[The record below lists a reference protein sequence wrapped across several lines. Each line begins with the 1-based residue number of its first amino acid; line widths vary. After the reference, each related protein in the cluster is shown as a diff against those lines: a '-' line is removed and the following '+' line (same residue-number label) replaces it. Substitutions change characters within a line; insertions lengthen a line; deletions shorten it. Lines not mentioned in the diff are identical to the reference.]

1 MIHQQIKKLI
11 FSSVE
16 HVVSNISQYAVH
28 PDSDFKRSKKIPAQ
42 KLISFLVSQGSSSTR
57 VEMLDFW
64 ELDSSMPTAS
74 ALSQQRAKL
83 KPEALEAVFRHFNSS
98 SMELPPASFKDPHYR
113 FLAADGSTC
122 TFFSTPAF
130 SSPDYYCCPGHSAN
144 GVYSM
149 HLNAFYDL
157 DTHTY
162 TDALIQPVR
171 CKNEFGAFCDIVD
184 RHDVLDGRKNVYIGD
199 RGYCSYNNMAHVV
212 EQGQYFLFR
221 TKDIHSKGL
230 VGNFNFPDAESFDI
244 DVSVILVRSHSK
256 KVLADIHTEGYIRF
270 VDQAAAFDYIEY
282 GSYDTYEL
290 SFRILRFPISTSTY
304 ECIVTNLPRDEFPVE
319 RIKTLYNARWSIESS
334 FRKLKYTIGLS
345 NFHAYKPEY
354 VKQEIWARLLAYN
367 ITETM
372 INYTLLEKHRTKHEY
387 KVNFTMAAHI
397 CRVFLRLTT
406 EKDQYDVMSLLKKEL
421 IPIRNERQYPRLQ
434 TAHFRRPRYFIYRAA

>member
-1 MIHQQIKKLI
+1 MPEYK
-11 FSSVE
+11 
-16 HVVSNISQYAVH
+16 
-28 PDSDFKRSKKIPAQ
+28 
-42 KLISFLVSQGSSSTR
+42 
-57 VEMLDFW
+57 MLDFW
-64 ELDSSMPTAS
+64 GLNSSMPTAS

-98 SMELPPASFKDPHYR
+98 VIGLSPVPLMDARYR
-113 FLAADGSTC
+113 FLAADGSTV

-130 SSPDYYCCPGHSAN
+130 SSPDYYCSPGHSAN

-162 TDALIQPVR
+162 TDALIQPIR
-171 CKNEFGAFCDIVD
+171 RKNEFGAFCDIVD
-184 RHDVLDGRKNVYIGD
+184 RHDISDGRKNVYIGD

-221 TKDIHSKGL
+221 TRDIHSKGL
-230 VGNFNFPDAESFDI
+230 VGNFHFPDEESFDI
-244 DVSVILVRSHSK
+244 DVSISLVRSHSK
-256 KVLADIHTEGYIRF
+256 KVLADIQTDSYIRF
-270 VDQAAAFDYIEY
+270 VDQSAAFDYIEY
-282 GSYDTYEL
+282 GSYNTYGL
-290 SFRILRFPISTSTY
+290 SFRIVRFPIGDSAY
-304 ECIVTNLPRDEFPVE
+304 ECIVTNLPRDEFPAE
-319 RIKTLYNARWSIESS
+319 RIKVLYNARWSIESS

-354 VKQEIWARLLAYN
+354 IKQEIWARLLAYN

-372 INYTLLEKHRTKHEY
+372 INHTILEKRETKHAY

-397 CRVFLRLTT
+397 CRIFLRLTT
-406 EKDQYDVMSLLKKEL
+406 EKDRYDVMSLLKREL
-421 IPIRNERQYPRLQ
+421 IPIRNGRQYQRLQ
-434 TAHFRRPRYFIYRAA
+434 TAISEDLDILYIGQHRHLYYYTSS